1 MLNPARVA
9 EEKLTNSRQAR
20 HILGLSGG
28 KDSTALAIHMRDRVP
43 QMEYFFCDTG
53 EELPETYEYL
63 DKLEAYLGKPI
74 ARLGSERGFEHYLTL
89 YNSYLPSSR
98 MRWCTSML
106 KLRPLEE
113 FVGDEPTTSY
123 IGIRADEDRIGY
135 LSHKPNLTAVYPFK
149 EDGLVK
155 ADILK
160 ILEESGLGLPSYYK
174 WRSRSGCYF
183 CFFQQK
189 IEWVGLKENHPELFE
204 KAKAYEKTVP
214 ENGIRFTWSE
224 KESLEELEKPERIA
238 QIKAVHEKRKL
249 EASQGPNKSSL
260 LADMN
265 LDDDDEDDLPCML
278 CQK

>member
-1 MLNPARVA
+1 MLNPAKRTK
-9 EEKLTNSRQAR
+9 EKLTNSKQVR

-28 KDSTALAIHMRDRVP
+28 KDSTALAIYMRDRIP

-98 MRWCTSML
+98 MRWCTNML

-155 ADILK
+155 ADVLK
-160 ILEESGLGLPSYYK
+160 ILEESGLGIPDYYK

-224 KESLEELEKPERIA
+224 KESLEELEKPERVA
-238 QIKAVHEKRKL
+238 QIKSAHEKRKL
-249 EASQGPNKSSL
+249 EASHSPNKSSL
-260 LADMN
+260 LADMS
-265 LDDDDEDDLPCML
+265 LEDDEDDLPCMV